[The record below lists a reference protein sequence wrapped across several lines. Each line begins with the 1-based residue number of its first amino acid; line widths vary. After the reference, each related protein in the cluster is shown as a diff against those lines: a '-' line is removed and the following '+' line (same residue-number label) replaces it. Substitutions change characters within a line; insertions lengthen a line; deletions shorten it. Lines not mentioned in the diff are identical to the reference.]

1 MYLQISSKTTAIA
14 QNSKQDLT
22 FNMLKSSSSF
32 SKGKKEKKTNLISW
46 KQTSPS
52 IKSDQ
57 ENTKFS

>member
-32 SKGKKEKKTNLISW
+32 SKGKKERKNNLISW